1 LAGNQ
6 AELANKIEA
15 IIASFTNFISKD
27 KQNIDYNYKSLMDLI
42 LRSKEKEKD
51 EITGYLGKMTVE
63 EREVEDLFKDNK
75 LGRWSKGQQKGVH
88 TYVGKTYDEEREEME
103 KIAIN
108 EVKLNKRNVVTD
120 MNRNIYEL
128 EMLNEEAAV
137 ADIEK
142 EDNIITYMGED
153 GEPEDYDMDG
163 DENY

>member
-1 LAGNQ
+1 
-6 AELANKIEA
+6 
-15 IIASFTNFISKD
+15 
-27 KQNIDYNYKSLMDLI
+27 
-42 LRSKEKEKD
+42 
-51 EITGYLGKMTVE
+51 
-63 EREVEDLFKDNK
+63 
-75 LGRWSKGQQKGVH
+75 
-88 TYVGKTYDEEREEME
+88 ME